1 MSEVKTS
8 FATIEDFKF
17 VKEEKDKTQNYIFK
31 KNKLT
36 KSTVYILATV
46 IVVCF
51 IAFIIITIDLF

>member
-1 MSEVKTS
+1 MKQG
-8 FATIEDFKF
+8 K
-17 VKEEKDKTQNYIFK
+17 KERDKTPPYIFK

-36 KSTVYILATV
+36 KSSVYILATA